1 MTSLFS
7 YLLTF
12 LAVIFWAFR
21 AVVTVM
27 FQLDNPLFAQ
37 PSNVN
42 FEIIVLFLTL
52 PCIVGVCKRNIVFA
66 AGYLALYATYFGNT
80 LYLVVQNATDVGITL
95 INSADML
102 CTVIG
107 IIIPLLIFFDILLNK
122 NRTLGTGAKKEDW
135 FYANEQYDRKFD
147 ERADRNEYKF

>member
-95 INSADML
+95 INSADMV

-147 ERADRNEYKF
+147 ERADRNQYKF

>member
-102 CTVIG
+102 CTVMG

-122 NRTLGTGAKKEDW
+122 NRTIGTGAKKEDW
-135 FYANEQYDRKFD
+135 FYANEEYDRKFD
-147 ERADRNEYKF
+147 ERADRNQYKF

>member
-80 LYLVVQNATDVGITL
+80 LYLVIQNATDVGITL
-95 INSADML
+95 INSADMV

-122 NRTLGTGAKKEDW
+122 NRTIGTGAKKEDW

-147 ERADRNEYKF
+147 ERADRNQYKF

>member
-37 PSNVN
+37 PSNLN
-42 FEIIVLFLTL
+42 YEIIVLFLTL

-122 NRTLGTGAKKEDW
+122 NRTIGTGAKKEDW
-135 FYANEQYDRKFD
+135 FYANEEYDRKFD
-147 ERADRNEYKF
+147 ERADRNQYKF

>member
-37 PSNVN
+37 PSNLN
-42 FEIIVLFLTL
+42 YEIIVLFLTL

-80 LYLVVQNATDVGITL
+80 LYLVIQNATDVGITL
-95 INSADML
+95 INSADMV
-102 CTVIG
+102 CTVMG

-147 ERADRNEYKF
+147 ERADRNQYKF

>member
-135 FYANEQYDRKFD
+135 FYGNEQYDRKFD
-147 ERADRNEYKF
+147 ERADRNQYKF